1 MKGFKLRPGDM
12 VTAAENTAV
21 ITKVT
26 PNYLYYY
33 LHGRIARV
41 RKTAVWEAYDLRND
55 VSLHYGT
62 HANRRRQK
70 RMRHLDLHGTNHQ
83 KADDEIR
90 KFLNF
95 VELPCKIVTGN
106 SDAMKKFVEI
116 VVSEYGWQCYE
127 ESAANPGTLI
137 VTED

>member
-12 VTAAENTAV
+12 VTAAANTAV

-33 LHGRIARV
+33 LHGRISRV
-41 RKTAVWEAYDLRND
+41 RKTAVWEAYDLRSD

-62 HANRRRQK
+62 STNRRRQK
-70 RMRHLDLHGTNHQ
+70 RMRHLDLHGINHQ

-106 SDAMKKFVEI
+106 SDAMKKFVEA
-116 VVSEYGWQCYE
+116 VVLEYGWQCHE

-137 VTED
+137 VIED